1 LSGSI
6 LAGHLQNGADQRRPR
21 VDGFVIYEAN
31 IAGIPSYAY
40 FWRGG
45 KVARLGNVQL
55 MIGVFFGSGAMS
67 GTS

>member
-1 LSGSI
+1 MGNLVL
-6 LAGHLQNGADQRRPR
+6 LALLKEFVGINSYRIPAEWRQPR

-45 KVARLGNVQL
+45 KVGRLGAL
-55 MIGVFFGSGAMS
+55 
-67 GTS
+67 

>member
-1 LSGSI
+1 VL
-6 LAGHLQNGADQRRPR
+6 LALLKEFVGINSYRIPAEWRQPR

-45 KVARLGNVQL
+45 KVGRLGAL
-55 MIGVFFGSGAMS
+55 
-67 GTS
+67 